1 MQLNQTAPTPSTTT
15 LTPDLHVGPMTPNRR
30 RLKYLGHAFLVAIWI
45 FVLAGIPGA
54 LPFELPIWPDVS
66 NPILLQIASWLTFL
80 ALFITPG
87 YLLADMLT
95 WRLELDWIERLAL
108 AFPLGVAVMAVP
120 GMAALLLHMTL
131 LDLTVGWVVVSGLV
145 IIAWLVHWT
154 RRRDLTSATISW
166 TTDERLL
173 LVLLVAAFAL
183 ALPTLNYYKI
193 DGDAYAVGTFAA
205 DALAGLPLNASEPLF
220 GTTIGPGVRM
230 AFNQSLPMAYLWSYL
245 SHIDPITLTAAASRS
260 MVALWVL
267 LAAYTLG
274 KAAGVTTFGAAH
286 GRRFGLF
293 LAALQMLI
301 FLASP
306 FVRGDNVS
314 LFFFE
319 RTTADKFMVPAT
331 MLPIAFA
338 LVIRYLAGGRG
349 GIWWTAAL
357 VTFAVSTIHPLIA
370 AMMAMALTAFA
381 VLHWLLNWR
390 SKVVFFRCLA
400 LAGLVIVA
408 MALPILQLVLARG
421 EAPLAASYPTSIEG
435 WPVGTKQVAALPFFY
450 LPTLE
455 IVGPLPDLT
464 QLEAEDANTVD
475 NPFLIWRFA
484 VNMNRRRLLLFDL
497 DHYISDPNIMLEP
510 PYLLALLL
518 LPVLLWKI
526 RRSLAAQFAVGTTLA
541 ILFVMFNPWITP
553 VIGDLVMPWILWRF
567 VWMLPYTLILAL
579 VSFTLLLRLTRP
591 SKPPPWG
598 LAWGAR
604 WAPLALIVSASLALG
619 PLIGQ
624 NLQTLA
630 YRATLTADF
639 PAPQR
644 IFAHLQ
650 TLTAGRPAT
659 VLADQNLSV
668 TLPAYVAQANIV
680 AHRMPTTSEIF
691 PADQQADALQRLID
705 QARFYR
711 ARYLT
716 AETLDVLGRYQA
728 GYLIATSGSDL
739 DIQLRAAPQWFTWE
753 LDDQGYSLYTIH
765 QQPQLTPAI
774 NGNTALAQ
782 RLWVAAENFYTEE
795 QKQNPDSALAVLGL
809 AELARV
815 QGQFTRAIDTLQGA
829 IEQTDQPIFHYR
841 LGQIY
846 AELGQFEQSIAEL
859 SRAQSAMPTVPRI
872 QLALSDV
879 CLSAGDVDCA
889 AEHLAATLDGRTFA
903 DEAGRNIALADL
915 WRQRGQTERALTLYA
930 QAVAHQPGEDNQLML
945 ASVYQETGRLDEA
958 AAQLEQVRTAHPLST
973 EALIIAAGVKAGQA
987 KPEEALALYRRAI
1000 WLQDLQG
1007 IDSAPTQLAQAQL
1020 LLDTGRATEAQA
1032 VIEQVLSHQPNNASA
1047 HSLLGDLYLQ
1057 QDNPT
1062 ASIEAYQTA
1071 FRLDPTR
1078 VGAYLALSN
1087 QLREEGGFNEEMAA
1101 LLERAI
1107 KASPDEPMLALALGD
1122 QQQRQGESQAATD
1135 AYQAAL
1141 NLLEVNSL
1149 PNTRNARGQAVS
1161 RAYAYT
1167 RLAGVSEEMGVVE
1180 PALNYYAAAAAA
1192 APTLSWPQ
1200 VLWGDA
1206 LRRQGNLSAAEAAY
1220 TRAIERDATSVD
1232 AYMRLAELAGA
1243 RGDEEQVAAYQQQA
1257 LEIALASAPP
1267 LPDPADRSSNSSA
1280 QPTASD
1286 SSALQTTLT
1295 DATLQSDETLAADS
1309 KGRVAANTDTINQQ
1323 IVERLR
1329 ASAATDPDPASGNRL
1344 GLLAHLYQLS
1354 GQNDQAHALYTQL
1367 IAEGELYGWPP
1378 ATLAGYHK
1386 GIGDLELAQNEPTAA
1401 VEAYQAAIRL
1411 DEAAPQPRLGLARA
1425 LADLGRGEDA
1435 IEQLRAAVN
1444 AAPGYVDAQVAL
1456 ASALDQQGS
1465 HDEALA
1471 IYESTAATHPGNA
1484 RATLALAHAWQGRG
1498 QWDNAEQ
1505 SYRATIITNPGS
1517 ADAYVGLA
1525 STLLDRGRYT
1535 ETQALLDKA
1544 LTLDQQNVNAYIQA
1558 GILAQRQGDAKMA
1571 LTWFDKATELRLGD
1585 PSISITLIDLLRRT
1599 GNYETAV
1606 TYLNERLAEQPADL
1620 DLLLR
1625 LAALQRLRGR
1635 YSEALTALLT
1645 AERSHSADGRPE
1657 SRIVAELG
1665 ELYLAQGKPR
1675 AALGI
1680 YRSAINGQPSEAT
1693 YYQKAAELW
1702 QIQANLKE
1710 ATATLKTGIAR
1721 AAAPSVLYA
1730 ALARLELQQGNWENA
1745 ESILQQA
1752 MPIVGETTDLVA
1764 AMGEVLTEKSED
1776 EAEAW
1781 YHTVL
1786 ERQPRVA
1793 AIHVA
1798 LANFY
1803 LRTGKTESALASIR
1817 QALELEP
1824 ANASTYVMLGNALEL
1839 AQQSEDAVAAYR
1851 QAIALEPTLV
1861 DGYTALAALYQ
1872 TQEKWEEAQ
1881 AVFTQALEIAPADGV
1896 LRIDYGAFLLKR
1908 NQEEDA
1914 LAVLASADQLA
1925 PTSAM
1930 LVARAAVYQSIDRPD
1945 DARRDLE
1952 LAFQEQAGS
1961 LDVLLAL
1968 GDLYRTTG
1976 ESAKAQQMHE
1986 RAVQLNVALKK
1997 EE

>member
-1 MQLNQTAPTPSTTT
+1 MQLNQIAPNPSTT
-15 LTPDLHVGPMTPNRR
+15 LIPDPHIGPITPAQR
-30 RLKYLGHAFLVAIWI
+30 RLKYLAHAFLIAIWI
-45 FVLAGIPGA
+45 FVLAGLPGA
-54 LPFELPIWPDVS
+54 LPFDLPIWPDVG

-95 WRLELDWIERLAL
+95 WRQELDWIERLAL

-120 GMAALLLHMTL
+120 GMAALLLHLTL
-131 LDLTVGWVVVSGLV
+131 LDLTVGWVVISGLI

-154 RRRDLTSATISW
+154 RRRDLPVVAMRW

-173 LVLLVAAFAL
+173 FVLLAAAFAL

-338 LVIRYLAGGRG
+338 LVIRYLADGRG

-381 VLHWLLNWR
+381 LLHWLLNWR
-390 SKVVFFRCLA
+390 SKAVFLRCLA
-400 LAGLVIVA
+400 LAGLVLVA

-421 EAPLAASYPTSIEG
+421 EAPLAASYPSSTEG
-435 WPVGTKQVAALPFFY
+435 WPIGTKQVAALPFFY

-464 QLEAEDANTVD
+464 QLEATDADTVD

-510 PYLLALLL
+510 PYLLALLVLPL
-518 LPVLLWKI
+518 LFWKI
-526 RRSLAAQFAVGTTLA
+526 RRSLAAQFAMGTTLA

-567 VWMLPYTLILAL
+567 VWLLPYTLILAL
-579 VSFTLLLRLTRP
+579 VSFRLLLWLTRP
-591 SKPPPWG
+591 RKPAPRG

-604 WAPLALIVSASLALG
+604 WAPLALIVGASLALS

-644 IFAHLQ
+644 IFARLQ
-650 TLTAGRPAT
+650 TLTANQPAT

-691 PADQQADALQRLID
+691 PADQQAEALQRLID

-753 LDDQGYSLYTIH
+753 LDDQGYSLYTVH

-782 RLWVAAENFYTEE
+782 RLWVAAENFYSEE
-795 QKQNPDSALAVLGL
+795 QKQNPDSALAILGI

-829 IEQTDQPIFHYR
+829 LAETEQPILHYR

-846 AELGQFEQSIAEL
+846 AELGQFEQSIAEFA
-859 SRAQSAMPTVPRI
+859 RAQAAMPTVPRV

-879 CLSAGDVDCA
+879 CLSAGDTDCA
-889 AEHLAATLDGRTFA
+889 TEHLAASLEGHTFA
-903 DEAGRNIALADL
+903 DEAGRTIALADL
-915 WRQRGQTERALTLYA
+915 WRQRGQTERALALYE
-930 QAVAHQPGEDNQLML
+930 QAVVLQPGEDNQLML

-958 AAQLEQVRTAHPLST
+958 AARLEQVRTAHPLST
-973 EALIIAAGVKAGQA
+973 EALILAASVKAAQA
-987 KPEEALALYRRAI
+987 KPDEALDLYQRAI
-1000 WLQDLQG
+1000 WLQTLQG
-1007 IDSAPTQLAQAQL
+1007 LDSAPTELAQAQL
-1020 LLDTGRATEAQA
+1020 LLDNGQAAQAQA

-1047 HSLLGDLYLQ
+1047 HSLLGDLHLQ
-1057 QDNPT
+1057 QDEPS
-1062 ASIEAYQTA
+1062 AAIAAYQTA

-1087 QLREEGGFNEEMAA
+1087 QLRQEGGFTEEMAA

-1107 KASPDEPMLALALGD
+1107 KANPNEPMLALALGD
-1122 QQQRQGESQAATD
+1122 QKQRQGESQAATD

-1141 NLLEVNSL
+1141 NLLEVSSL
-1149 PNTRNARGQAVS
+1149 PNTHNTSGQAVS

-1167 RLAGVSEEMGVVE
+1167 RLASVSEEMGIVE

-1220 TRAIERDATSVD
+1220 TRSIARDATSVD
-1232 AYMRLAELAGA
+1232 AYMRLAELAAA

-1257 LEIALASAPP
+1257 LEIAQATVPP
-1267 LPDPADRSSNSSA
+1267 LPVPAETSLHSSA
-1280 QPTASD
+1280 QQV
-1286 SSALQTTLT
+1286 ALA
-1295 DATLQSDETLAADS
+1295 DAALQSDERGGANRNVRHATALADAIQQQA
-1309 KGRVAANTDTINQQ
+1309 VA
-1323 IVERLR
+1323 RLR
-1329 ASAATDPDPASGNRL
+1329 ASAASDPDPANGNRL

-1354 GQNDQAHALYTQL
+1354 GQNDDAHALYTQL

-1386 GIGDLELAQNEPTAA
+1386 GIGDLALAQNQPTDA

-1411 DEAAPQPRLGLARA
+1411 DEAAPQARLGLARA
-1425 LADLGRGEDA
+1425 LADLGRGAEA

-1471 IYESTAATHPGNA
+1471 IYEATAATHPGNA

-1544 LTLDQQNVNAYIQA
+1544 LTFDQQNVNAYIQA
-1558 GILAQRQGDAKMA
+1558 GILAQRQGDAASA

-1606 TYLNERLAEQPADL
+1606 AYLNERLIEQPADL

-1635 YSEALTALLT
+1635 YSEALTALLA

-1702 QIQANLKE
+1702 QSQANLKE
-1710 ATATLKTGIAR
+1710 ATTTLKTGIAR
-1721 AAAPSVLYA
+1721 ATEPSVLYA
-1730 ALARLELQQGNWENA
+1730 ALARLALQQGNGEEA

-1752 MPIVGETTDLVA
+1752 IASMGETADLVA
-1764 AMGEVLTEKSED
+1764 AMGEILAAKSEED
-1776 EAEAW
+1776 AEAW
-1781 YHTVL
+1781 YHTVV
-1786 ERQPRVA
+1786 ERQPRTA

-1803 LRTGKTESALASIR
+1803 LRTGKTESALAAIR

-1824 ANASTYVMLGNALEL
+1824 ANAGTYVMLGNVLEL
-1839 AQQSEDAVAAYR
+1839 TQQGEDAAAAYR
-1851 QAIALEPTLV
+1851 QAMALEPTLV
-1861 DGYTALAALYQ
+1861 DGYQALAALYQ
-1872 TQEKWEEAQ
+1872 TQEKWEDAQ
-1881 AVFTQALEIAPADGV
+1881 AVFTRTLEIAPADGG
-1896 LRIDYGAFLLKR
+1896 LRVDYGAFLLKR
-1908 NQEEDA
+1908 GQEEAA
-1914 LAVLASADQLA
+1914 LAMLASADQLA
-1925 PTSAM
+1925 PTAAM
-1930 LVARAAVYQSIDRPD
+1930 LVARAAVYQSLDRTD
-1945 DARRDLE
+1945 EVQRDLE
-1952 LAFQEQAGS
+1952 LAFQEQPGS
-1961 LDVLLAL
+1961 LQVLLAL
-1968 GDLYRTTG
+1968 GELYRTTG

-1986 RAVQLNVALKK
+1986 RAVQLNAGLKK